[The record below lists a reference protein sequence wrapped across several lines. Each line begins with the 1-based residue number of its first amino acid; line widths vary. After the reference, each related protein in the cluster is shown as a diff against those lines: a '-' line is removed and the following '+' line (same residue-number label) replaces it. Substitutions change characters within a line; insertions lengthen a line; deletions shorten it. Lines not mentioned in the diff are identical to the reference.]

1 MYVFGAMRGNI
12 IIFLMSEKPAKRDR
26 KQEKHVF
33 DWLIEM
39 FTDNNILVCV
49 QSYVQSVLAKAC

>member
-1 MYVFGAMRGNI
+1 MRGNSNN
-12 IIFLMSEKPAKRDR
+12 FLDEWKARETDR